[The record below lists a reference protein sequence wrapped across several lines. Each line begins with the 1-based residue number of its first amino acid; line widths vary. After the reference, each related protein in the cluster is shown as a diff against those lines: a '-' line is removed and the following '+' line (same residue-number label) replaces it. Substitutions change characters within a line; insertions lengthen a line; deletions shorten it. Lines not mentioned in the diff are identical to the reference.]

1 MSWTVLYLNDCWNTK
16 EEDIIK
22 NGLPLKMRMLN
33 WRIICSFV
41 HECELIHYA
50 RGYHERMALWR
61 MKNGMK
67 YGVIATKHNRMWY
80 ISLYLQDPKERK
92 KESTVRKHVDILAK
106 KKQSG
111 FHSSKIQQ
119 LGHHTSPKAQSKPR
133 HTLHIYV
140 CLVVECSN
148 HFNCWR
154 CYQCVENAQSNLIS
168 QLPLTVWK
176 TSNAP
181 HFSMHNR
188 LWLDT
193 QINE

>member
-1 MSWTVLYLNDCWNTK
+1 MWTNPLCKRISW
-16 EEDIIK
+16 K
-22 NGLPLKMRMLN
+22 NGIVKDEKRDEI
-33 WRIICSFV
+33 RCDC
-41 HECELIHYA
+41 HETQQNVIHFTLSS
-50 RGYHERMALWR
+50 R
-61 MKNGMK
+61 
-67 YGVIATKHNRMWY
+67 
-80 ISLYLQDPKERK
+80 PKRK

>member
-1 MSWTVLYLNDCWNTK
+1 MKEWHCEGWKTGWNTVWLPRNTTECDTFHFIFKTQKK
-16 EEDIIK
+16 ERK
-22 NGLPLKMRMLN
+22 YCKK
-33 WRIICSFV
+33 
-41 HECELIHYA
+41 A
-50 RGYHERMALWR
+50 RGYSG
-61 MKNGMK
+61 K
-67 YGVIATKHNRMWY
+67 
-80 ISLYLQDPKERK
+80 
-92 KESTVRKHVDILAK
+92 K